1 MVNTFFWSIQLLKL
15 YWLQVSG
22 KAKRFQSGDEDN
34 FSQPRVYWKR
44 TLNEKERSDLVD
56 NIAGNLKDAQEFI
69 RNRTVIRMTFLFVA

>member
-1 MVNTFFWSIQLLKL
+1 MVNTVFWSIQLLKF

-69 RNRTVIRMTFLFVA
+69 RNRTVIRMTFLFVP